1 MTVILEVKD
10 VVTRFRMSE
19 KTVHAVNGVSFSLYE
34 REILCAVGESGCA
47 QDLNVLSQSRA
58 TSLPSLEHV
67 LRFKKFFY
75 GYTCLLQNRR

>member
-19 KTVHAVNGVSFSLYE
+19 KTVHAVNGVSFSLDE
-34 REILCAVGESGCA
+34 REILCVVGESGCG

-58 TSLPSLEHV
+58 ILFASLAHPTLQEI
-67 LRFKKFFY
+67 
-75 GYTCLLQNRR
+75 LL